1 MYHIGLID
9 QNMQK
14 HVCRGNISSS
24 CEAKLPKTLRTGTQW
39 VVQPQSTRTSSST
52 NFLLTGLHWAASTG
66 KPLDLQYS
74 CTGSDE
80 KIQDIP
86 GDLSLQSRIPPKMY
100 VNSLAWVA
108 IVPLLQDRAPTFAL
122 VLWKPA
128 IVITTVFYGTGQ
140 MVARSWCSNSKLAM
154 ETFCSRSDTS
164 ILCLVFPN
172 RFFTFRHIQ
181 HVQNIIHIHSHIHL
195 YSDDKPYEYIWLY
208 IYIVIWFIIISP
220 VDPPGSMATIG
231 GMAWPSP
238 DCPPA
243 WLQWDEYPLERWSM
257 CMGWP
262 QHSPIGRP

>member
-24 CEAKLPKTLRTGTQW
+24 CKAKLPKTLRTGTQW

-208 IYIVIWFIIISP
+208 IYSHMVYHHFPSGSPWIHGNHWGHGVAISWLSTSLASVRRVP
-220 VDPPGSMATIG
+220 SGKMVNVY
-231 GMAWPSP
+231 GMAS
-238 DCPPA
+238 A
-243 WLQWDEYPLERWSM
+243 
-257 CMGWP
+257 
-262 QHSPIGRP
+262 

>member
-208 IYIVIWFIIISP
+208 I
-220 VDPPGSMATIG
+220 
-231 GMAWPSP
+231 
-238 DCPPA
+238 
-243 WLQWDEYPLERWSM
+243 
-257 CMGWP
+257 
-262 QHSPIGRP
+262 